1 MKKEKKKNKSLN
13 KIFTTERE
21 GQLHFF
27 KNFGINIDENDVL
40 IANTDGV
47 YNGNI
52 FEFKLSINNTQQVLF
67 QAVKYLSRLRITGNP
82 VPKNILLVSLN
93 QRKVYVFDSGDY
105 FDEIHKIYYGGASK
119 NNDGFAIKNQ
129 PIEIDYSMSLGA
141 DKILKLLKESSFTK
155 IKINEDCI
163 VGWAEKFYRE
173 NPTAKKGDF
182 LDDRDGGE
190 IRKPIKFRDYILPFK
205 EQTNIKFKYLMD
217 KLNDNLIKKELG
229 AFFTPPAYAKK
240 SVELVREA
248 IKLVPKGNDYIIL
261 DRCAGT
267 GSLEAELSDK
277 ELEHTIVSTYEYY
290 EYKVLLERFNGRV
303 RHIIPPTDDNVEFSA
318 GFVVNADA
326 LSEDFLNNQIIKQY
340 VDNPKC
346 TVILFENPPYS
357 DTSAVEFTDEKG
369 QKKTDRKN
377 KYVSQ
382 EMRKE
387 LETLNNSN
395 ISSAREITNLFIW
408 SGFKYYLRR
417 PTDSYILFSPVKY
430 FKSIGLVNKYF
441 KDGFLCNRKHFHA
454 SPSSISVIWWQNK
467 EKKQNNFIFS
477 AFDIDNTATIDVA
490 DDNVIDIK
498 VDVEIKK
505 VKNTLLPLF
514 EKRDFDKDV
523 ETSVWCE
530 SDGTEAKN
538 KKCDG
543 KSIYND
549 NILGYIT
556 AKGFLIGPSNFSLT
570 RQILYNARGFYLRDD
585 NYLAKLPL
593 FVAKLY
599 PQEKWY
605 EKDVYFTTADGGDK
619 YTKDKDFLKSCFI
632 FTCLSR
638 YNKCV
643 SFTGSD
649 KRFYKN
655 ELCFDNGTLA
665 SEQLG
670 KFKLNGDERELI
682 KIWESILA
690 EAKGKEIKNYNKKLA
705 YGPYQIEIELNTSE
719 KDENNKTVYDYPIL
733 NGELENLKKRLK
745 VYYAKYITSKLFE
758 YELLK

>member
-1 MKKEKKKNKSLN
+1 MARKTFKSGNNFLS
-13 KIFTTERE
+13 ERE

-27 KNFGINIDENDVL
+27 DNFGIDIEGENEVL

-47 YNGNI
+47 HNGNI

-67 QAVKYLSRLRITGNP
+67 QAVKYLSRLRITGKP

-93 QRKVYVFDSGDY
+93 QSRVYVFDSGDY
-105 FDEIHKIYYGGASK
+105 FDAIHEIYYGGASK

-129 PIEIDYSMSLGA
+129 PIEIDYSMSIGA
-141 DKILKLLKESSFTK
+141 DKVLKLLKENNFTK

-182 LDDRDGGE
+182 LDDKDGGE
-190 IRKPIKFRDYILPFK
+190 IRKPIKFKNYILPFK
-205 EQTNIKFKYLMD
+205 EKTNIKFKYLMD

-267 GSLEAELSDK
+267 GSLESELSDE

-326 LSEDFLNNQIIKQY
+326 LSEEFINNEIIKQY
-340 VDNPKC
+340 IDNPKC

-357 DTSAVEFTDEKG
+357 DASGDTIETGKSRNV
-369 QKKTDRKN
+369 RKN
-377 KYVSQ
+377 SFIATEFKNNFKSTMKGMVPS
-382 EMRKE
+382 KE
-387 LETLNNSN
+387 L
-395 ISSAREITNLFIW
+395 ANLFIW
-408 SGFKYYLRR
+408 SGFKYYLRQ

-430 FKSIGLVNKYF
+430 FKNIGLVNKTF
-441 KDGFLCNRKHFHA
+441 ELGFAFNRKFFHA
-454 SPSSISVIWWQNK
+454 SPSTISCIWWHNIDKNQ
-467 EKKQNNFIFS
+467 ENFTLHS
-477 AFDIDNTATIDVA
+477 FDIDTNNTPDFSDDKIIQIKDIIIRKCYKSPNEVYFDRRILKEDIADGVWCGADGYEAPRQKSTATENIY
-490 DDNVIDIK
+490 N
-498 VDVEIKK
+498 
-505 VKNTLLPLF
+505 KNIIAYLHLVGLMF
-514 EKRDFDKDV
+514 N
-523 ETSVWCE
+523 
-530 SDGTEAKN
+530 GQAKN
-538 KKCDG
+538 
-543 KSIYND
+543 
-549 NILGYIT
+549 
-556 AKGFLIGPSNFSLT
+556 LT
-570 RQILYNARGFYLRDD
+570 RTTINLRKNGFYLRND
-585 NYLAKLPL
+585 NYLEKLPL
-593 FVAKLY
+593 FAAKLY

-605 EKDVYFTTADGGDK
+605 QKDVYFTTADGGDR

-632 FTCLSR
+632 FVCLSR
-638 YNKCV
+638 YNKCI

-655 ELCFDNGTLA
+655 ELCFDTGTLA

-670 KFKLNGDERELI
+670 KFKLNKDEKELI
-682 KIWESILA
+682 KIWESVLT
-690 EAKGKEIKNYNKKLA
+690 EAWKTKNYNKKLS
-705 YGPYQIEIELNTSE
+705 YGPYQIEIELNTSH
-719 KDENNKTVYDYPIL
+719 KDDTDKTVYNYPTL
-733 NGELENLKKRLK
+733 NGELENLKKKLK
-745 VYYAKYITSKLFE
+745 AYYAKYITPKLFE

>member
-1 MKKEKKKNKSLN
+1 MPN
-13 KIFTTERE
+13 IFTTERE

-27 KNFGINIDENDVL
+27 RNFGIKLDENDVL

-67 QAVKYLSRLRITGNP
+67 QAIKYLSRLRITGNP
-82 VPKNILLVSLN
+82 VPKNVLLVSLN
-93 QRKVYVFDSGDY
+93 QTKVYVFDSGDY
-105 FDEIHKIYYGGASK
+105 FDEIHQIYYGGASK
-119 NNDGFAIKNQ
+119 NNEGFSIKKQ
-129 PIEIDYSMSLGA
+129 PKEFNYSNMVDA
-141 DKILKLLKESSFTK
+141 DKILKLLKESYFTK
-155 IKINEDCI
+155 IKIDEDCI
-163 VGWAEKFYRE
+163 VGWAERFYGE
-173 NPTAKKGDF
+173 NPSAKKSDY
-182 LDDRDGGE
+182 LDDKDGGE
-190 IRKPIKFRDYILPFK
+190 IRKPIKFKDYILPFK
-205 EQTNIKFKYLMD
+205 EKTNIKFKYLMD

-240 SVELVREA
+240 ALELVREA

-267 GSLEAELSDK
+267 GNLQAELSDE
-277 ELEHTIVSTYEYY
+277 ELSHTILSTYEYY

-303 RHIIPPTDDNVEFSA
+303 RHIIPPTEDNVEFSA

-326 LSEDFLNNQIIKQY
+326 LSQDFINNEIIRQY
-340 VDNPKC
+340 IDNPKC

-387 LETLNNSN
+387 LESLNNSN

-408 SGFKYYLRR
+408 SGLKYYLRQ
-417 PTDSYILFSPVKY
+417 PTDSYVLFSPVKY

-441 KDGFLCNRKHFHA
+441 KDGFLCNRQHFHA

-467 EKKQNNFIFS
+467 EKEQSNFIFP
-477 AFDIDNTATIDVA
+477 AFDIDNNQT
-490 DDNVIDIK
+490 IDIK
-498 VDVEIKK
+498 DDKIVDIKIDVEVKK

-514 EKRDFDKDV
+514 EKREFKNDI
-523 ETSVWCE
+523 ETKVWCE

-538 KKCDG
+538 RKCDG
-543 KSIYND
+543 TSIYNE
-549 NILGYIT
+549 NILGYMT

-570 RQILYNARGFYLRDD
+570 RQILYNARGFYLRTD
-585 NYLAKLPL
+585 NYLDKLPL
-593 FVAKLY
+593 FAAKLY
-599 PQEKWY
+599 PQERWY
-605 EKDVYFTTADGGDK
+605 ERDVYFTTGDGGDT
-619 YTKDKDFLKSCFI
+619 YTKDKDFLKSCFL

-638 YNKCV
+638 YNKCL

-655 ELCFDNGTLA
+655 ELCFDNNTLA

-670 KFKLNGDERELI
+670 KFKLNSDEKELI
-682 KIWESILA
+682 KVWESVLA
-690 EAKGKEIKNYNKKLA
+690 EVKKEAKNMKKYNKKLA
-705 YGPYQIEIELNTSE
+705 YGSYQIEMELNTSK
-719 KDENNKTVYDYPIL
+719 KDDNNKIIYDYPTL
-733 NGELENLKKRLK
+733 NGELENLKKKLK
-745 VYYAKYITSKLFE
+745 SYYSKYITPKLFE

>member
-1 MKKEKKKNKSLN
+1 MHNN
-13 KIFTTERE
+13 FTTERE

-27 KNFGINIDENDVL
+27 KNFGIKLDENNVL

-67 QAVKYLSRLRITGNP
+67 QAIKYLSRLRITGHP

-93 QRKVYVFDSGDY
+93 QGKVYVFDSGDY
-105 FDEIHKIYYGGASK
+105 FDEIHQIYYGGASK
-119 NNDGFAIKNQ
+119 NNEGFAIKKQ
-129 PIEIDYSMSLGA
+129 PKEYNYSNMSDA
-141 DKILKLLKESSFTK
+141 DKVLKLLKENNFTK
-155 IKINEDCI
+155 IKIDEDCI

-173 NPTAKKGDF
+173 NPTAKKSDF
-182 LDDRDGGE
+182 LDDKDDGE
-190 IRKPIKFRDYILPFK
+190 IRKPIKFKAYILPFK
-205 EQTNIKFKYLMD
+205 EKTNIKFKYLMD

-229 AFFTPPAYAKK
+229 AFFTPPAYARKA
-240 SVELVREA
+240 VELVREA

-267 GSLEAELSDK
+267 GNLQAELSEE
-277 ELEHTIVSTYEYY
+277 ELSHTIVSTMEYY

-303 RHIIPPTDDNVEFSA
+303 RHIIPPTEDNVEFSA
-318 GFVVNADA
+318 GFVTNADA
-326 LSEDFLNNQIIKQY
+326 LSKDFVENEIIKQY
-340 VDNPKC
+340 IDNPKC

-357 DTSAVEFTDEKG
+357 DTSAVEFTDEQG

-387 LETLNNSN
+387 LESLNNSN

-408 SGFKYYLRR
+408 SGLKYYLRQ

-441 KDGFLCNRKHFHA
+441 KNGFLANRQHFHA

-467 EKKQNNFIFS
+467 DKEQDNFVFP
-477 AFDIDNTATIDVA
+477 AFDIDNNKTS
-490 DDNVIDIK
+490 DIK
-498 VDVEIKK
+498 DDKIVDIKINVEVKK

-514 EKRDFDKDV
+514 EKREFKDDV
-523 ETSVWCE
+523 KTSVWCE
-530 SDGTEAKN
+530 SDGTEAN
-538 KKCDG
+538 HRKCDG
-543 KSIYND
+543 VSIYNK
-549 NILGYIT
+549 NILGYMT

-570 RQILYNARGFYLRDD
+570 RQILYNARGFYLRSD
-585 NYLAKLPL
+585 NFLEKLPL
-593 FVAKLY
+593 FAAKLY
-599 PQEKWY
+599 PQENWY
-605 EKDVYFTTADGGDK
+605 EKDVYFTTGDGGDK
-619 YTKDKDFLKSCFI
+619 YIKDKDFLKSCFI

-638 YNKCV
+638 YNKCL

-655 ELCFDNGTLA
+655 ELCFDAKTLA
-665 SEQLG
+665 SIQLE
-670 KFKLNGDERELI
+670 KYKLNSEEKELI
-682 KIWESILA
+682 KIWEGVLK
-690 EAKGKEIKNYNKKLA
+690 EAKKTKKYDKKLA
-705 YGPYQIEIELNTSE
+705 YGPYQIEMELNTYK
-719 KDENNKTVYDYPIL
+719 KDENNKIEYDYPTL
-733 NGELENLKKRLK
+733 NGELENLKKKLK
-745 VYYAKYITSKLFE
+745 IYYAKYITPKLFK

>member
-1 MKKEKKKNKSLN
+1 MEKKSSNN
-13 KIFTTERE
+13 FTTERE

-27 KNFGINIDENDVL
+27 ENFGINIDENDVL
-40 IANTDGV
+40 IANTDGIH
-47 YNGNI
+47 NGNI

-67 QAVKYLSRLRITGNP
+67 QAIKYLSRSRITGRP

-93 QRKVYVFDSGDY
+93 QSKMYVFDSGDY
-105 FDEIHKIYYGGASK
+105 FYEIHKIYYGGASK
-119 NNDGFAIKNQ
+119 NNDGFEIKKQ
-129 PIEIDYSMSLGA
+129 PIEIDYSTDIGA
-141 DKILKLLKESSFTK
+141 DKVLKLLKENNFTK
-155 IKINEDCI
+155 IKIDEDCI
-163 VGWAEKFYRE
+163 VGWADKFYRE

-182 LDDRDGGE
+182 LDDKDGGE
-190 IRKPIKFRDYILPFK
+190 IRKPIKFKNYVLPFK
-205 EQTNIKFKYLMD
+205 EKTNIKFKYLMD

-240 SVELVREA
+240 SAELVREA

-267 GSLEAELSDK
+267 GSLESELSNE
-277 ELEHTIVSTYEYY
+277 ELSHTIVSTYEYY

-303 RHIIPPTDDNVEFSA
+303 RHIIPPTDDNAEFSA
-318 GFVVNADA
+318 GFVANADA
-326 LSEDFLNNQIIKQY
+326 LSEDFVNNETIKQY
-340 VDNPKC
+340 IDNPKC

-387 LETLNNSN
+387 LEILNNSN

-408 SGFKYYLRR
+408 SGFKYYLRQS
-417 PTDSYILFSPVKY
+417 TDSYILFSPVKY

-467 EKKQNNFIFS
+467 EKLQDNFIFP
-477 AFDIDNTATIDVA
+477 AFDID
-490 DDNVIDIK
+490 DNDTKDILGNK
-498 VDVEIKK
+498 IVDINIDVEIKK
-505 VKNTLLPLF
+505 VKKTLLPLF
-514 EKRDFDKDV
+514 EKRNFDKDA
-523 ETSVWCE
+523 ETTVWCE

-538 KKCDG
+538 RKCDG
-543 KSIYND
+543 RSIYND
-549 NILGYIT
+549 NILAYIT

-585 NYLAKLPL
+585 NYLEKLPL
-593 FVAKLY
+593 FATKLY

-619 YTKDKDFLKSCFI
+619 FTKDKDFLKGCFI

-638 YNKCV
+638 YNKCL
-643 SFTGSD
+643 SFMGSD
-649 KRFYKN
+649 NRFYKN
-655 ELCFDNGTLA
+655 ELCFDVGTRA
-665 SEQLG
+665 SEQLE
-670 KFKLNGDERELI
+670 KFKLNSDEKELI
-682 KIWESILA
+682 KIWERVLL
-690 EAKGKEIKNYNKKLA
+690 EAKKTKNYNKKLA
-705 YGPYQIEIELNTSE
+705 YGPYHVEIELNTSE
-719 KDENNKTVYDYPIL
+719 KDENNKTVYDYPTL
-733 NGELENLKKRLK
+733 NGELENLKKKLK
-745 VYYAKYITSKLFE
+745 VYYAKYITPKLFE